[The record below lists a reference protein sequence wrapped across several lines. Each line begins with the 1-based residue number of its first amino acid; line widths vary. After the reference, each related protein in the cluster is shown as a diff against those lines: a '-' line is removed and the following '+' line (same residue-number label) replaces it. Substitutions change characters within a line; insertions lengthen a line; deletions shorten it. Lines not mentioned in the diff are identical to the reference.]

1 MLTAGVIK
9 PLHSATLADPA
20 VAPAAGA
27 ARAARALPPLDP
39 LALDH
44 AQQHP
49 GTASRSQ
56 FAFLRFTTGMRAV
69 LVLVGVLALFPYRVA
84 LDAVSNS
91 LLVGYM
97 SLAAIALVCTLRA
110 RAIATWPFWYWAD
123 AAVLLFLC
131 HSSLAQQPGLAA
143 VLLLPIIA
151 VALQFNL
158 WHATALALVS
168 TAALVYPALGSIT
181 AWSWGT
187 WASTP
192 LLTWVRL
199 AIAAGLLVAGPLAAR
214 LAGPAHALRRRM
226 QWMEALHAISAPRR
240 GLALNVD
247 AMLGLLA
254 KDYGFNVAHL
264 SLAGPEPRV
273 FRWTRGEGTV
283 VLSHPQASD
292 LGERLARVTRGVTI
306 TTQAAGEASVRR
318 VDLRSGAS
326 TREQDVALWRWLAP
340 QGQGH
345 GVALPVQSYGQAS
358 GHLWLS
364 GATQPFTTHD
374 VTWLSDVM
382 AETSPLLERA
392 DLLEQLQRESAQR
405 ERERIGRDLHDSAVQ
420 PYVGLKYGLEALARK
435 AGDNNVLAGG
445 LRQLLKLATEELQNL
460 RDVVGG
466 LRRGDDPDANSSP
479 VAAIERQAQRFE
491 TLYGLRVSIF
501 APLAGRLRGS
511 LGKAVLHMVNEALT
525 NVRRHTSA
533 QGVTMLIDVGDQ
545 AVTLKLRN
553 DHGPGELLPD
563 GFVPQSIRTRAA
575 EFGGTVNVTHE
586 SDFTEVEICLPTYGG
601 TA

>member
-9 PLHSATLADPA
+9 PSHSATVADP
-20 VAPAAGA
+20 VAAPTAAT
-27 ARAARALPPLDP
+27 RAPRALPPRDP
-39 LALDH
+39 LAFDH
-44 AQQHP
+44 AEQRA

-69 LVLVGVLALFPYRVA
+69 LVLVGVLALFPYRLA

-91 LLVGYM
+91 LLVGYIA
-97 SLAAIALVCTLRA
+97 LAAIALVCTPRA
-110 RAIATWPFWYWAD
+110 RPIATRPFWYWAD

-131 HSSLAQQPGLAA
+131 HGSLAQQPGMAA

-151 VALQFNL
+151 LALQFNL

-168 TAALVYPALGSIT
+168 AVVLVYPALGTIT
-181 AWSWGT
+181 TWPWNA

-199 AIAAGLLVAGPLAAR
+199 AMAAGLLVAGPLAAR
-214 LAGPAHALRRRM
+214 LARPAHALRRRM
-226 QWMEALHAISAPRR
+226 QWMEALHALSAPRR

-283 VLSHPQASD
+283 VLSHAQAGD
-292 LGERLARVTRGVTI
+292 LGERLARVTRGVTL
-306 TTQAAGEASVRR
+306 TKQPSGDASVRR

-326 TREQDVALWRWLAP
+326 TREPDAALWRWLAP
-340 QGQGH
+340 EGH
-345 GVALPVQSYGQAS
+345 GVALPVQSYGQAA

-364 GATQPFTTHD
+364 GATQPFTPED

-420 PYVGLKYGLEALARK
+420 PYVGLKYGLEALVRK
-435 AGDNNVLAGG
+435 AGDNNALASG

-553 DHGPGELLPD
+553 DHGPGEPLPD

-575 EFGGTVNVTHE
+575 EFGGTVHITHE
-586 SDFTEVEICLPTYGG
+586 SDFTEVEICLPAYGG
-601 TA
+601 TT